1 MSESFSCGE
10 LDSLG
15 CSCGGCCSDTA
26 FAPPPPPLVLQAVS
40 FGPYF
45 NYQGNLDVR
54 GTVRPVATSGRR
66 QTFRFDLQGIG
77 PRCAGGA
84 GPKPNSCGL
93 HIHTAKTCRD
103 AAGGHFYRQDGRA
116 DPWSTVAY
124 KATAGGRANGTHAV
138 ETGEDAASILGRPF
152 VVHDFDGARVACAL
166 LTAAE
171 PQRECLE
178 LPPILM
184 PIGVLMGVFGS
195 IGINI
200 GQNLQADGIQSLPP
214 SLRESAPHQSPK
226 WRVGMAL
233 FISFSIVNFAA
244 LAFAPASVLVPL
256 ESIQFVTNVCYS
268 ALVHHKKVPP
278 RMLWGVALASMG
290 TVFTVVFG
298 ASGGGCHTLEQLSGS
313 WSSPIWWTFVALSLV
328 VAFASLRI
336 HVVYDRQL
344 LAGGQPY
351 LAEYVQPVTFALT
364 AALLGGSQMIVQ
376 SKVSPFR
383 QANRGY

>member
-1 MSESFSCGE
+1 MGSTDLLRRLALLLLTTRSISASLGCDAPCRLQTCGALNTSLSCTEMDALGCSCGGCCDDACLRPCRAETCASMSESFSCGE

-195 IGINI
+195 I
-200 GQNLQADGIQSLPP
+200 
-214 SLRESAPHQSPK
+214 
-226 WRVGMAL
+226 AL
-233 FISFSIVNFAA
+233 LNTLLIS
-244 LAFAPASVLVPL
+244 
-256 ESIQFVTNVCYS
+256 
-268 ALVHHKKVPP
+268 KPP
-278 RMLWGVALASMG
+278 RPL
-290 TVFTVVFG
+290 
-298 ASGGGCHTLEQLSGS
+298 H
-313 WSSPIWWTFVALSLV
+313 
-328 VAFASLRI
+328 
-336 HVVYDRQL
+336 L
-344 LAGGQPY
+344 L
-351 LAEYVQPVTFALT
+351 
-364 AALLGGSQMIVQ
+364 IVL
-376 SKVSPFR
+376 
-383 QANRGY
+383 